1 MSHTPDTE
9 LSGRH
14 PVNIGHLVMG
24 LAFVGLVGVWALI
37 QGDVVQGEDIRWLL
51 PVPWVVAGIA
61 GLLAS
66 TLSGRSR
73 RAERQTGWVGP
84 TDPYATGDRTP
95 RARTPTHRRPVRR
108 RLDHRQPL
116 PQHRPHRGDPM
127 SIPQPAPRPQQPK
140 RLVRRSDDRM
150 VAGVCSG
157 VADYFGVDVTLV
169 RLVTVVGAIFGF
181 GSLILA
187 YVVAWALLPE
197 E

>member
-1 MSHTPDTE
+1 
-9 LSGRH
+9 
-14 PVNIGHLVMG
+14 
-24 LAFVGLVGVWALI
+24 
-37 QGDVVQGEDIRWLL
+37 
-51 PVPWVVAGIA
+51 
-61 GLLAS
+61 
-66 TLSGRSR
+66 
-73 RAERQTGWVGP
+73 
-84 TDPYATGDRTP
+84 
-95 RARTPTHRRPVRR
+95 
-108 RLDHRQPL
+108 
-116 PQHRPHRGDPM
+116 M

-169 RLVTVVGAIFGF
+169 RLVTVVGTIFGF

>member
-1 MSHTPDTE
+1 
-9 LSGRH
+9 
-14 PVNIGHLVMG
+14 
-24 LAFVGLVGVWALI
+24 
-37 QGDVVQGEDIRWLL
+37 
-51 PVPWVVAGIA
+51 
-61 GLLAS
+61 
-66 TLSGRSR
+66 
-73 RAERQTGWVGP
+73 
-84 TDPYATGDRTP
+84 
-95 RARTPTHRRPVRR
+95 
-108 RLDHRQPL
+108 
-116 PQHRPHRGDPM
+116 M

-169 RLVTVVGAIFGF
+169 RLVTVLGAIFGF